1 MLAMRI
7 VSLIASSTEIV
18 CALGLRDQL
27 VGRSH
32 ECDYPESVKELPVCT
47 TPRFKTDGRSYM
59 IDDRVRAIVQE
70 SLSVYRIDAELL
82 EDLKPTHIITQSQCE
97 VCAVSLKDVQD
108 AACDMFSSKPEIIS
122 LEPNELKDVY
132 TDIMKVGTA
141 CGVEA
146 KAQELIGK
154 IKSGIEAISS
164 KAKDLKN
171 KPRVALIEWVDPLM
185 ASGNWMPE
193 LVELA
198 GGTDIFGKTGK
209 HSSVMSWKE
218 VADADPDVLIL
229 APCGFAIP
237 QTLEEMPMLM
247 EKKDWAKLKSVKNK
261 QVYVAD
267 GNQYFNRPGPRVLE
281 SLQIVAE
288 ILHADTFNFGL
299 ENKGWQRFSS

>member
-1 MLAMRI
+1 MRI

-18 CALGLRDQL
+18 CALGLRDKL

-32 ECDYPESVKELPVCT
+32 ECDYPESVRELPVCT

-70 SLSVYRIDAELL
+70 SLSVYRIDAEVL

-108 AACDMFSSKPEIIS
+108 AAVEMFSSKPQIVS
-122 LEPNELKDVY
+122 LEPNQLKDIY
-132 TDIMKVGTA
+132 SDIKKIGTA
-141 CGVEA
+141 CGVKVEA
-146 KAQELIGK
+146 DALIEK
-154 IKSGIEAISS
+154 LKNGIEDISAKS
-164 KAKDLKN
+164 KKLKK

-193 LVELA
+193 LVKLA
-198 GGTDIFGKTGK
+198 GAVDIFGKTGK
-209 HSSVMSWKE
+209 HSEVMSWKE

-237 QTLEEMPMLM
+237 QTLEEMPLLM
-247 EKKDWAKLKSVKNK
+247 EKKDWAKLKCVANK
-261 QVYVAD
+261 QVYIAD

-281 SLQIVAE
+281 SLQILAE
-288 ILHADTFNFGL
+288 ILHPEQFNFGL
-299 ENKGWQRFSS
+299 ENKGWQRFP